1 MMDMDL
7 YIEKYIQKQI
17 QKKYQSDKEMIE
29 KSISDYEF
37 YILNKYKKEYPLRLL
52 SIYHLMKFR
61 NKLRKLVLLPREDE
75 YGEIS
80 KTNELIDTSIFL
92 SIHIGKEDLALR
104 FRLIVNVSK
113 LSHYIENQNYSK
125 VSFNIDDL
133 LPIMT
138 EGYQEDYEIDNENR
152 TSKRDIL
159 YKEKEKNPIIIMQ
172 GSRATQ
178 YTIINGNHR
187 IMHYSK
193 IGESVVNGYY
203 VTSEECCKFAL
214 TKDYEKLYKMIL
226 HLIDKVNVS
235 IDIEKNTQ

>member
-17 QKKYQSDKEMIE
+17 QKKYQSDKEMIG

-52 SIYHLMKFR
+52 SIYHLMRFG

-75 YGEIS
+75 YEKIS
-80 KTNELIDTSIFL
+80 KINELIDTSIFL
-92 SIHIGKEDLALR
+92 SIHIGKDDLALK
-104 FRLIVNVSK
+104 FPLIVNVSK
-113 LSHYIENQNYSK
+113 LSNYIGNRNYSK
-125 VSFNIDDL
+125 ASFNIDEL
-133 LPIMT
+133 LSIMA
-138 EGYQEDYEIDNENR
+138 EGYQEDYEIDNQIRIN
-152 TSKRDIL
+152 KRDIL

-178 YTIINGNHR
+178 HTIINGNHR

-193 IGESVVNGYY
+193 SGKSVVNGYY
-203 VTSEECCKFAL
+203 VTSEESCKFAL

-226 HLIDKVNVS
+226 YLIDKVNGS
-235 IDIEKNTQ
+235 IDIEKNIN